1 MLFDIANHARKV
13 SALLRH
19 RRLTTQSL
27 DRVLWDF
34 GMPWNA
40 IKPEPLA
47 SIFPGIASIP
57 SETKIHHALER
68 TKGTSIELD
77 ELCVLVTVARFLR
90 PKRILEIGT
99 FDGNTTLNLAANT
112 DAQVVTVDLPPG
124 ARIALLKKG
133 DVPNVRS
140 EQRGTQFQGH
150 PLASRIRQVFGDSG
164 TMDWSSLGEPF
175 DLIYLDGC
183 HTSTYVHSDTQNALR
198 MLTPGG
204 IIVWHDYTW
213 RSVSKVIDSYA
224 KHGVRVIQGTRFA
237 VLRVETPG
245 RVLDAIAEQSFES
258 GKRMAAH

>member
-1 MLFDIANHARKV
+1 MLFDIASRARKV

-19 RRLTTQSL
+19 RELTTQSL

-47 SIFPGIASIP
+47 SIFPGISSIP
-57 SETKIHHALER
+57 SETKIHHPLAR

-77 ELCVLVTVARFLR
+77 ELCVLVIVARFLR

-112 DAQVVTVDLPPG
+112 DAQVVTVDVPPG
-124 ARIALLKKG
+124 TSIALLKKG
-133 DVPNVRS
+133 DVSNVRS
-140 EQRGTQFQGH
+140 EERGVQFQGH
-150 PLASRIRQVFGDSG
+150 PLASRIQQVFGDSG

-204 IIVWHDYTW
+204 TIVWHDYTW

-237 VLRVETPG
+237 VLRVENPG
-245 RVLDAIAEQSFES
+245 RVLDAIGEQPFEN
-258 GKRMAAH
+258 GKRVVAR